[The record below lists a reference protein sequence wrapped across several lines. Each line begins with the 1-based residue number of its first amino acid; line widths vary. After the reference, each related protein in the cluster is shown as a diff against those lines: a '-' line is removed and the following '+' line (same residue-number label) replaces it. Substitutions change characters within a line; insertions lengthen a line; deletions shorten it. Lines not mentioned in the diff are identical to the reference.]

1 MIPTLVGLLLWML
14 LPNGMMST
22 IIPSA
27 DLASV
32 PPSASSDLYP
42 ISPDTTFS
50 PDYRW
55 PIDISRHLSGTFG
68 ETRSAHFHTGLDM
81 KTWGQEGYP
90 VFATEEGYISR
101 IAISAQGY
109 GKVLYITHPN
119 GYTSVY
125 AHLQRFTPAIQRF
138 IDSIRV
144 RRDYRFEIDLDLGYA
159 ENAASLGQKRP
170 QTTRFPVNRGQRIA
184 YSGSSGIGP
193 PHLHFELRDP
203 AEIALNAL
211 EYGID
216 VKDQVTPT
224 IRSMMVLPLSPE
236 SRVNG
241 SARPQLVSV
250 ESLTNEGFDFGQI
263 EVQGPIGVAFDS
275 YDGADEVTNK
285 YAFYESWLINH
296 QSEYPDTVFHQ
307 RIDALEFSQGDA
319 MFVDRLKAPGSRR
332 RSYQAFFP
340 QEGPE
345 VPFYKKVRPG
355 PGVGGALDPSDSIQ
369 RFELLVKD
377 FHGNESRAYYELVPH
392 VGSEQSTR
400 MTASSKATASSTT
413 PVSSPTREHHTPT
426 EHPFD
431 WYWQTNWVSP
441 SDSVAWS
448 LATLGPVSTQ
458 NPSLTQTNGPTSTQ
472 DPSQSN
478 WWHQGELFSTARII
492 PDQKKHLRSPDKRI
506 HAYIR
511 PNTFDDTLSL
521 HFSHTEWR
529 VDESYTLPILSLLP
543 LPILAKQP
551 IQIKWYVGDYLQQLP
566 FDQDRMALFS
576 WDAEENEYRR
586 VSSELKGGHIH
597 ARISSEGLYTLW
609 ADTTAPTLTRAR
621 LSTSPYGSDWVVL
634 NYSEEHSGL
643 NTTESTLLV
652 NGQKGIV
659 EFDFEEDAM
668 IFYLPGWKAPTNQTV
683 EVSLRLTDGS
693 GNTREELIQLSK
705 K

>member
-1 MIPTLVGLLLWML
+1 MKIITVFILFLWMNS
-14 LPNGMMST
+14 PVIVAFST
-22 IIPSA
+22 I
-27 DLASV
+27 
-32 PPSASSDLYP
+32 
-42 ISPDTTFS
+42 PDTSFT
-50 PDYRW
+50 PNYRW

-125 AHLQRFTPAIQRF
+125 AHLQRFTPTIQQF

-144 RRDYRFEIDLDLGYA
+144 RRDYAFEIDLDLGYA
-159 ENAASLGQKRP
+159 ENAASLGQLKP
-170 QTTRFPVNRGQRIA
+170 QAPQFPVNRGQRIA

-203 AEIALNAL
+203 AEKALNAL

-216 VKDQVTPT
+216 VKDQVAPT
-224 IRSMMVLPLSPE
+224 IRSMMVLPLSSQ
-236 SRVNG
+236 SRVND
-241 SARPQLVSV
+241 SARPQLVEV
-250 ESLTNEGFDFGQI
+250 ESLNNKGLDFGQVA
-263 EVQGPIGVAFDS
+263 VQGPIGVAFDIF
-275 YDGADEVTNK
+275 DGADEVTNK
-285 YAFYESWLINH
+285 YAFYEAWLINH
-296 QSEYPDTVFHQ
+296 RSAFPDTVFHQ

-355 PGVGGALDPSDSIQ
+355 PGVGGALDPSDSVQ

-377 FHGNESRAYYELVPH
+377 FQGNESRAYYELAPQDSS
-392 VGSEQSTR
+392 GQSTR
-400 MTASSKATASSTT
+400 MTGRSTT
-413 PVSSPTREHHTPT
+413 PASSPSREHHTPT

-441 SDSVAWS
+441 SDSVAWY
-448 LATLGPVSTQ
+448 LATNSSASTQ
-458 NPSLTQTNGPTSTQ
+458 DSSLTQTNGPIATQ
-472 DPSQSN
+472 DPIRAF

-529 VDESYTLPILSLLP
+529 VDDSYTLPILSLLP
-543 LPILAKQP
+543 LPIRAKQP
-551 IQIKWYVGDYLQQLP
+551 IQISWYVGDYLQQLP

-597 ARISSEGLYTLW
+597 ARISSDGLYTLW
-609 ADTTAPTLTRAR
+609 ADTTAPTLIRAR
-621 LSTSPYGSDWVVL
+621 LSTSPYGSDLVVL

-652 NGQKGIV
+652 NGQKGMV

-668 IFYLPGWKAPTNQTV
+668 IFYLPGWKAPTSQAV

-693 GNTREELIQLSK
+693 GNTREELIQLYK
-705 K
+705 Q

>member
-27 DLASV
+27 DLAKLVSADLASV

-42 ISPDTTFS
+42 IVPDTTFS

-125 AHLQRFTPAIQRF
+125 AHLQRFSPAIQRF

-170 QTTRFPVNRGQRIA
+170 QAPRFPVNRGQRIA

-203 AEIALNAL
+203 AEKALNAM

-216 VKDQVTPT
+216 VKDQVAPT

-285 YAFYESWLINH
+285 YAFYEAWLIN
-296 QSEYPDTVFHQ
+296 QSTNIPDTVFHQ

-319 MFVDRLKAPGSRR
+319 MFVDRLKAPGSNR

-345 VPFYKKVRPG
+345 VPFYKKIRPG
-355 PGVGGALDPSDSIQ
+355 PGVGGALDPSSSPQ
-369 RFELLVKD
+369 RFELLVRD
-377 FHGNESRAYYELVPH
+377 FHGNESRAYYELVAH
-392 VGSEQSTR
+392 VGSEQ
-400 MTASSKATASSTT
+400 
-413 PVSSPTREHHTPT
+413 HHTPT

-448 LATLGPVSTQ
+448 LATLGPTSTQ

-472 DPSQSN
+472 DPSQTN

-511 PNTFDDTLSL
+511 SNTFDDTLSL

-529 VDESYTLPILSLLP
+529 VDDSYTLPILSLLP
-543 LPILAKQP
+543 LPIRAKQP
-551 IQIKWYVGDYLQQLP
+551 IQISWYVGDYLQQLP
-566 FDQDRMALFS
+566 FDQERMALFS
-576 WDAEENEYRR
+576 WDTEENEYRR

-609 ADTTAPTLTRAR
+609 ADTTAPTLTRTR

-634 NYSEEHSGL
+634 NYSEEYSGI
-643 NTTESTLLV
+643 NTSESTLMV
-652 NGQKGIV
+652 NGQQGIV

-668 IFYLPGWKAPTNQTV
+668 IFYLPDWKAPTSQAV